1 MTRGAGPGTFELL
14 ARLPAQILALVRA
27 EYENAKREITAKVK
41 RAGIGLLA
49 IIVALFFL
57 FFAISAFVAAAIAGL
72 AVVWPV
78 WLSALVVGFGLI
90 LLAAAAILAGVALI
104 KRGVPVPEQTID
116 RIEEDLNAF
125 ADVRFNQSAHAPR
138 ESPSGRMPQAG
149 RRGTGDERY
158 ADRRRRGGCAAR
170 PRGTLRH
177 AEPAARTSRL
187 RAADR

>member
-149 RRGTGDERY
+149 EKGNWR
-158 ADRRRRGGCAAR
+158 
-170 PRGTLRH
+170 
-177 AEPAARTSRL
+177 
-187 RAADR
+187 